1 MRELP
6 DSHPRNL
13 GLSPYLPPAL
23 LGFAATSFQ
32 VYLIREFSVHFYG
45 NEMTYGLVLGAW
57 LFWGGMGS
65 IFASKRKVPARA
77 FWTILLLAT
86 SVFAICLAALRLSR
100 FPLHL
105 LPGEITGLSLMLP
118 FALGLGLLASFPL
131 GMLFVLAVAADKGNI
146 RRVWIGE
153 SLGAALGGLIVSL
166 VLIPYFSNWKG
177 AALVGTVVCIAAAVV
192 SGPGKR
198 LWGAAAVA
206 GLALAGLWAFDL
218 PSQRLFWKP
227 FTYLAGRDTPYGKL
241 QVVRLKEQ
249 ISLFDSGLPLY
260 STGDPASAEES
271 VHFPFLQ
278 KPGAK
283 KALLIGGGAGG
294 GLAEALKY
302 REIRIDYVELD
313 PEIVRLSLQYLPEKE
328 MQALLNPRVRIA
340 LQDGR
345 SFLRSSRECYD
356 LIILNLPEPATAQVN
371 RFYTREF
378 FELAAAKLSE
388 GGVFSFRVPSAEIYL
403 SPARRMFLATLYRT
417 LKSAFRRVDIVP
429 GDTNVFLASSA
440 VLCLDAG
447 VLAERVEG
455 LGLETLF
462 VRREFL
468 PERLDPLRVSMLKT
482 QLEGTEARLNSDLEP
497 ISYFYDAILW
507 NSQFRRVEAGIM
519 ARLARLPKIWL
530 LVPLLALGLLV
541 LLIVPGQAPGYPLI
555 PLLFL
560 GLTQIVSEIMLL
572 LWYQTLH
579 GSAYGALAGLV
590 ASFMAGLFLGGVIG
604 TGKKDVLTGRL
615 IRLQAGM
622 VLWLTVLYFL
632 LKVPLPKA
640 FFHLALLGLGILGGQ
655 VFITSNRLFLS
666 KKQDYGLGYGLD
678 LIGSFAGA
686 LAASAILVP
695 LAGLAGLTLLL
706 IALNAMTL
714 AAVALKIKI

>member
-1 MRELP
+1 MQELS
-6 DSHPRNL
+6 DSHPRSL
-13 GLSPYLPPAL
+13 GLSPYLPPVL

-32 VYLIREFSVHFYG
+32 IYLIREFSVHFYG

-57 LFWGGMGS
+57 LFWGGLGS

-77 FWTILLLAT
+77 FWPIILLAT
-86 SVFAICLAALRLSR
+86 AVFPVCLAALRLSR
-100 FPLHL
+100 FPLRL

-118 FALGLGLLASFPL
+118 FALVLGLFINFPL
-131 GMLFVLAVAADKGNI
+131 GMLFPLAVSADGGNL
-146 RRVWIGE
+146 RRIWVGE

-166 VLIPYFSNWKG
+166 VLIPHFSNWKG
-177 AALVGTVVCIAAAVV
+177 AALVGAVICVATPAVSGARKKLMGAAAAVLV
-192 SGPGKR
+192 
-198 LWGAAAVA
+198 
-206 GLALAGLWAFDL
+206 LAGLWAFDL

-249 ISLFDSGLPLY
+249 VSLFDSGLPLY

-278 KPGAK
+278 RPGAK

-302 REIRIDYVELD
+302 PEIRVDYVELD
-313 PEIVRLSLQYLPEKE
+313 PEIVRLSLRHLPEKE
-328 MQALLNPRVRIA
+328 MQALLHPRVRIA
-340 LQDGR
+340 SQDGR

-371 RFYTREF
+371 RFYTHEF
-378 FELAAAKLSE
+378 FELAASRLSE
-388 GGVFSFRVPSAEIYL
+388 GAVFSFRVPSAESYL
-403 SPARRMFLATLYRT
+403 SPARRMFLATIHRT
-417 LKSAFRRVDIVP
+417 LRSVFSRVEAVP
-429 GDTNVFLASSA
+429 GDTNIFLASSA
-440 VLCLDAG
+440 ALCLDAE

-455 LGLETLF
+455 LGLETVF

-468 PERLDPLRVSMLKT
+468 SERLDPLRVSNLKA

-541 LLIVPGQAPGYPLI
+541 LLLVPGQAPGYSLI

-579 GSAYGALAGLV
+579 GSAYGALAGLL

-604 TGKKDVLTGRL
+604 TGTKDVRTGRSIL
-615 IRLQAGM
+615 LQAGI
-622 VLWLTVLYFL
+622 VLWLTVMYFM
-632 LKVPLPKA
+632 LKVPLPKV
-640 FFHLALLGLGILGGQ
+640 FFHLALLGLGVLGGQ

-686 LAASAILVP
+686 LAASTILIP
-695 LAGLAGLTLLL
+695 LAGLSGLTLLL

-714 AAVALKIKI
+714 AAVALKIKF